1 MKINFKARKTELQ
14 WQEDFDNFW
23 VGAMPLWFD
32 WLQWI
37 IVLGVVSFLA
47 QQSRN
52 IVLLITYTFSYIALF
67 FYLQGI
73 FFTIEFKGF
82 PLMKSKRLQKVISIV
97 ISGILSFSI
106 WYFLT
111 NLILRLQGKT
121 Q

>member
-1 MKINFKARKTELQ
+1 MKINFKAKKTELQ

-23 VGAMPLWFD
+23 IKATPLWFD

-37 IVLGVVSFLA
+37 IVLGVLSFFA
-47 QQSRN
+47 QQSKN
-52 IVLLITYTFSYIALF
+52 IVLLITYAFSYIALF

-73 FFTIEFKGF
+73 FFSLEFKGF
-82 PLMKSKRLQKVISIV
+82 PLLKSKRWQKAISIV
-97 ISGILSFSI
+97 VSGILSFSI

-111 NLILRLQGKT
+111 NLILQLQGKA